1 MRAES
6 LLNVFLTENM
16 YRFRYII
23 MPILLLSILIA
34 PFVPHHHHHDEVCM
48 IMEQCEKDHVCNDC
62 HTSHHDGSSEDTD
75 HPLCIKNT
83 LSILSNSNIT
93 HLRIDDYPILI
104 SIISDQTSLESP
116 DREETHIDP
125 YRIFY
130 KPCRGVRV
138 ISLRAPP
145 IAL

>member
-62 HTSHHDGSSEDTD
+62 HTSHHDSSSEDTD

-93 HLRIDDYPILI
+93 HLRIVDYPILI

-130 KPCRGVRV
+130 KPCRGVRD